1 MRETLRLSVLAIG
14 RNEWKR
20 SARLKAGGDVELD
33 VDCEARDPSEECLG
47 MSAKLLI
54 NIAIETPR
62 RADMSRSL
70 TYHFAHY
77 LSCP

>member
-1 MRETLRLSVLAIG
+1 MLAIG
-14 RNEWKR
+14 RIEWKR
-20 SARLKAGGDVELD
+20 SARLKAGGGDVELD

-54 NIAIETPR
+54 NVAIETTR
-62 RADMSRSL
+62 RAIVSGSP
-70 TYHFAHY
+70 TYHSAHY